1 LQAKKNVSSLQFP
14 CFSSYSSVYSLHLIN
29 FSYGNEPLTT
39 PFSNTPRTDTAG
51 VKQVSLAAE
60 TSGRLGSVALG
71 IGNSIVAKADL
82 SGFRRHS
89 SELLGVIENLLKR
102 HHLGPQ
108 DINRIY
114 IPKGPGSFTG
124 IRIAVTFAK
133 MAAFALNAKIAAI
146 DTLDAIAENSTQFI
160 QNKSLPIQRLAAIL
174 DAKRGLFYIAV
185 FEWQENDFRRI
196 TEDLLITPAD
206 FLQRFCSTNA
216 PLHLLGEGLL
226 FYQKQFEHPQTVI
239 LDKTLWPARA
249 ESLWRLGQKRAQN
262 ENWDDPDTLAPLYI
276 RRPEAEELW
285 EKNSPSAL

>member
-1 LQAKKNVSSLQFP
+1 
-14 CFSSYSSVYSLHLIN
+14 
-29 FSYGNEPLTT
+29 LTT

-71 IGNSIVAKADL
+71 IGDSIAAKADL

-89 SELLGVIENLLKR
+89 SELLGVVENLLKR
-102 HHLGPQ
+102 HHLGPR

-185 FEWQENDFRRI
+185 FEWQENDLRRI
-196 TEDLLITPAD
+196 TEDLLITPAN
-206 FLQRFCSTNA
+206 FLRRFCSTNA

-226 FYQKQFEHPQTVI
+226 YHQKQFEHPQTVI
-239 LDKTLWPARA
+239 LDKIFWPARA

-262 ENWDDPDTLAPLYI
+262 ENWDDPDTLVPLYI

-285 EKNSPSAL
+285 GKNISSAL